1 MALST
6 SKVVIV
12 GVGNVGKALAH
23 QLVIQQTCDELV
35 LIDRNTEKVW
45 AEVTDLNHSLGYS
58 DTKMKVSQGDYSSC
72 SNADIVVLSVS
83 APYKTGMTRLDM
95 LDSASNIIQQIV
107 PEIMNSGFNGIFV
120 VITNPVDVMS
130 YLVYKLSGLPS
141 KQIIG
146 TGTSLDS
153 ARLRVYLAE
162 LIGVDPRSVDALCMG
177 EHGDSQMIP
186 WSQVSVGA
194 KKFYDILEDNP
205 QRLKNVNVDTIKNE
219 ITQVAYDVVVK
230 KGATNYGIAS
240 VASNIIKGIIK
251 DIHIVMPVSCKLN
264 GEYGFNDVFV
274 GVPAVISREG
284 IKEIVTYHLTDKEY
298 DEFKKSVNI
307 LQDIIKKYWL

>member
-23 QLVIQQTCDELV
+23 QLVIQQSCDELV
-35 LIDRNTEKVW
+35 LIDRDHEKVW

-58 DTKMKVSQGDYSSC
+58 DTKMKVSQGDYSAC
-72 SNADIVVLSVS
+72 ANADIVVLSVS
-83 APYKTGMTRLDM
+83 APYKVGMNRLDM
-95 LDSASNIIQQIV
+95 FDSATNIIKQIV
-107 PEIMNSGFNGIFV
+107 PEIMKSGFKGIFV
-120 VITNPVDVMS
+120 VITNPVDAMT
-130 YLVYKLSGLPS
+130 YLVHKLSALPAN
-141 KQIIG
+141 QVIG

-194 KKFYDILEDNP
+194 KKFYEILDDNP
-205 QRLKNVNVDTIKNE
+205 QRLKNVNVENIKNE
-219 ITQVAYDVVVK
+219 ITQIAYDVVER

-240 VASNIIKGIIK
+240 VASTIIKAIIK
-251 DIHIVMPVSCKLN
+251 DVHTVMPVSTQLN
-264 GEYGFNDVFV
+264 GEYGFHDVFI
-274 GVPAVISREG
+274 GVPAVINRNG
-284 IKEIVTYHLTDKEY
+284 IKEIVTYHLSD
-298 DEFKKSVNI
+298 DEMNQFKKSVDV
-307 LQDIIKKYWL
+307 LQTLIKKF

>member
-1 MALST
+1 MALSR

-35 LIDRNTEKVW
+35 LIDRDADKVW

-58 DTKMKVSQGDYSSC
+58 DTKMKVSLGDYSSC
-72 SNADIVVLSVS
+72 SDADIVVLSVS
-83 APYKTGMTRLDM
+83 APYKVGMTRLDM
-95 LDSASNIIQQIV
+95 LDSASNIIKQIV
-107 PEIMNSGFNGIFV
+107 PQIMGSGFKGIFV

-130 YLVYKLSGLPS
+130 YLVHKLSGLES
-141 KQIIG
+141 NKVIG

-177 EHGDSQMIP
+177 EHGDTQMIP

-205 QRLKNVNVDTIKNE
+205 ERLKNVNVDTIKNE

-251 DIHIVMPVSCKLN
+251 DIHIVMPVSTQLK
-264 GEYGFNDVFV
+264 GEYGHSDIFI

-284 IKEIVTYHLTDKEY
+284 VKEIVSYHLTQDEQAQFDHSASILKE
-298 DEFKKSVNI
+298 
-307 LQDIIKKYWL
+307 IIQKV

>member
-23 QLVIQQTCDELV
+23 QLVIQQSCDELV
-35 LIDRNTEKVW
+35 LIDRDHEKVW

-58 DTKMKVSQGDYSSC
+58 DTKMKVSQGDYSAC
-72 SNADIVVLSVS
+72 ANADIVVLSVS
-83 APYKTGMTRLDM
+83 APYKVGMNRLDM
-95 LDSASNIIQQIV
+95 FDSATNIIKQIV
-107 PEIMNSGFNGIFV
+107 PEIMKSGFKGIFV
-120 VITNPVDVMS
+120 VITNPVDAMT
-130 YLVYKLSGLPS
+130 YLVHKLSALPAN
-141 KQIIG
+141 QVIG

-194 KKFYDILEDNP
+194 KKFYEILDDNP
-205 QRLKNVNVDTIKNE
+205 QRLKNVNVENIKNE
-219 ITQVAYDVVVK
+219 ITQIAYDVVER

-240 VASNIIKGIIK
+240 VASTIIKAIIK
-251 DIHIVMPVSCKLN
+251 DIHTVMPVSTQLN
-264 GEYGFNDVFV
+264 GEYGFHDVFI
-274 GVPAVISREG
+274 GVPAVINRNG
-284 IKEIVTYHLTDKEY
+284 IKEIVTYHLSD
-298 DEFKKSVNI
+298 DEMNQFKKSVDV
-307 LQDIIKKYWL
+307 LQGLVKKF

>member
-23 QLVIQQTCDELV
+23 QLVIQQSCDELV
-35 LIDRNTEKVW
+35 LIDRDHEKVW

-58 DTKMKVSQGDYSSC
+58 DTKMKVSQGDYSAC
-72 SNADIVVLSVS
+72 ANADIVVLSVS
-83 APYKTGMTRLDM
+83 APYKVGMNRLDM
-95 LDSASNIIQQIV
+95 FDSATNIIKQIV
-107 PEIMNSGFNGIFV
+107 PEIMKSCFKGIFV
-120 VITNPVDVMS
+120 VITNPVDAMT
-130 YLVYKLSGLPS
+130 YLVHKLSALPAN
-141 KQIIG
+141 QVIG

-194 KKFYDILEDNP
+194 KKFYEILDDNP
-205 QRLKNVNVDTIKNE
+205 QRL
-219 ITQVAYDVVVK
+219 
-230 KGATNYGIAS
+230 
-240 VASNIIKGIIK
+240 
-251 DIHIVMPVSCKLN
+251 
-264 GEYGFNDVFV
+264 
-274 GVPAVISREG
+274 
-284 IKEIVTYHLTDKEY
+284 
-298 DEFKKSVNI
+298 
-307 LQDIIKKYWL
+307 